1 MTLSQNLLQF
11 DRLSSCCKSIC
22 GLFRWL

>member
-1 MTLSQNLLQF
+1 MTLSQNLFKF